1 MATKRDIRFSIGA
14 LDINTVI
21 TARTEK
27 KFIKINVPGNVQEIE
42 LVRILYSVICVTL

>member
-27 KFIKINVPGNVQEIE
+27 IIKNKGTWKRPGD
-42 LVRILYSVICVTL
+42 RTC